1 VNGKS
6 VIDYNAVYQEKEKN
20 LGNSPTIII
29 TKRPLKDGWLAIY
42 YPGFYILSLGDW
54 EVRYQAPPVSVL
66 LTYYVAGICCSF
78 ACNIPEAGH
87 EEMYHDGPPIGC
99 ISDVAP
105 EGNSDIILS
114 MKGAKICPICT
125 PVYQKYGCR
134 DQELSAANALLEYVR
149 AEALKYDKSVPYD

>member
-1 VNGKS
+1 MQIDILVAPSFDSTEGAERAISTKEIEKAIKRMNKRQRFFRFRFYTAPWAEGNVNGKS

-105 EGNSDIILS
+105 EGNS
-114 MKGAKICPICT
+114 
-125 PVYQKYGCR
+125 
-134 DQELSAANALLEYVR
+134 
-149 AEALKYDKSVPYD
+149 